1 MEFSNPAIDA
11 YCAAHSN
18 ALPAFMGE
26 LERET
31 HLRVILSNMI
41 SSPLQGAML
50 HFLAACNQPHN
61 VLEIGTFTGYSTV
74 AIASGLA
81 TDANFHTLEKNQ
93 ELEYFHKKY
102 FLQYPSI
109 KVHYG
114 KALEWLEQDNTKW
127 DFVFL
132 DADKKVYDTYYD
144 CIIPKMNPNAL
155 LIADNVLWKGKVLN
169 ESPDSDTKALDA
181 FNKKVNQ
188 DSRVDNVLL
197 PIRDGLMLIRK
208 K

>member
-18 ALPAFMGE
+18 KLPAYLSD

-50 HFLAACNQPHN
+50 NFLATTAQPRN
-61 VLEIGTFTGYSTV
+61 VLEIGTFTGFSTL
-74 AIASGLA
+74 AIAAGLPPE
-81 TDANFHTLEKNQ
+81 ANFHTLERNS
-93 ELEYFHKKY
+93 ELEYFHRKY
-102 FLQYPSI
+102 FHHYPCI
-109 KVHYG
+109 QVHYG
-114 KALEWLEQDNTKW
+114 NAYDWLENDHTIW

-132 DADKKVYDTYYD
+132 DADKKGYEAYYD
-144 CIIPKMNPNAL
+144 LLIPKMNSNGL
-155 LIADNVLWKGKVLN
+155 LIADNVLWKGKVLDSN
-169 ESPDSDTKALDA
+169 QDSDTQAIHT
-181 FNKKVNQ
+181 FNKKVNA
-188 DSRVDNVLL
+188 DGRVDNVLL